1 MTVTIH
7 DKKQRTIVEQ
17 DGTIRITVPISF
29 IRKGGRKYILTPQ
42 GSASPFE
49 PVKVN
54 GVLIKAVVRA
64 FQLKEEIESRRAG
77 SFRDIGRRDDRSHSY
92 LLRLFRLTALAP
104 DIIQA
109 IINGRQ
115 PKTLELQELLKQ
127 MPASWPEQRRLF
139 GFPEIPTTIR

>member
-7 DKKQRTIVEQ
+7 EKEQRAIVEK
-17 DGTIRITVPISF
+17 DGTIRISVPISF

-42 GSASPFE
+42 GCESPFV

-54 GVLIKAVVRA
+54 GVLIRAIVRA
-64 FQLKEEIESRRAG
+64 FQLKEEIESGRAG
-77 SFRDIGRRDDRSHSY
+77 SFRDIARRDDQSHSY

-104 DIIQA
+104 DIVQA
-109 IINGRQ
+109 ILDGRQ

-127 MPASWPEQRRLF
+127 MTAYWPEQRRLF
-139 GFPEIPTTIR
+139 GFPAIPTTR